1 MYILTMSKRP
11 ELYLIAG
18 IIVLFLVV
26 IGEYIILQQVEFKK
40 TLLSESKSQNTSS
53 NPQQSPMC
61 QSYINA
67 IPNEEQ
73 KKYLADVSE
82 GFVAYERGLIKN
94 IENTIT
100 WKGKINKILVR
111 EVYNVRSCAPGDS
124 SSCRD
129 NQIPDISL
137 IELINSKTKFT
148 DVPFIVSGQNNSD
161 TLFFFYDEQRKEFIE
176 TDFESV
182 ANVLH
187 DFKGEVTVKRT
198 TLFNPTRRIIHI
210 SQTNSNAY

>member
-1 MYILTMSKRP
+1 MSKRP

-40 TLLSESKSQNTSS
+40 TSLFESKSQNTRP
-53 NPQQSPMC
+53 NPQQSQMC

-67 IPNEEQ
+67 IPDNEQ

-82 GFVAYERGLIKN
+82 GFVAYERGLIEN

-100 WKGKINKILVR
+100 WKGKINKILVN
-111 EVYNVRSCAPGDS
+111 EVYNVRSCTPGDS
-124 SSCRD
+124 SSCKD

-148 DVPFIVSGQNNSD
+148 DVPFIFSGKNNSD
-161 TLFFFYDEQRKEFIE
+161 ILFFLYDEQGKDFIE
-176 TDFESV
+176 ADFESV
-182 ANVLH
+182 ANALR

-198 TLFNPTRRIIHI
+198 TLFNPTRRIVYI
-210 SQTNSNAY
+210 SQTKSNGE